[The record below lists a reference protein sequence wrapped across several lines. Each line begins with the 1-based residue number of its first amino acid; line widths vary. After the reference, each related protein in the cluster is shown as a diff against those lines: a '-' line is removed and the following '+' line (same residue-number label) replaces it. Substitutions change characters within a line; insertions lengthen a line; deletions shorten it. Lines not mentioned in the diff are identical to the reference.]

1 MSVDDL
7 IVDQWGTR
15 YKGQRLA
22 SSIGKGGLT
31 RNKREGDGATPVGT
45 HRIVAMLYRPDR
57 ILSPATWAIPIR
69 HGDLWSDDIENDC
82 YNQMVRTPYPYSHE
96 RLMRADP
103 LYDLVLVTDWNY
115 PEAQPGLGSAIFVHR
130 WRKPR
135 HPTEGCVAYHPSDL
149 RWIASQVVPGTKL
162 IVRG

>member
-1 MSVDDL
+1 MSPDDL
-7 IVDQWGTR
+7 IVSPWGTR
-15 YKGQRLA
+15 FRGQFLP

-31 RNKREGDGATPVGT
+31 RDKHEGDGATPIGT
-45 HRIVAMLYRPDR
+45 HRIIEMLYRPDR
-57 ILSPATWAIPIR
+57 IPKPAPWARAIR
-69 HGDLWSDDIENDC
+69 HGDLWSDDMGQPD
-82 YNQMVRTPYPYSHE
+82 YNQLVQAPYAHSHE

-115 PEAQPGLGSAIFVHR
+115 PDAFSGQGSAIFVHR

-135 HPTEGCVAYHPSDL
+135 HPTEGCVAYHPKDL
-149 RWIASQVVPGTKL
+149 AWIASQIVPGTRL